1 MLFEHYFEHSSKWTN
16 LLFQLLNSPSV
27 KNKYI
32 LTLWT
37 KYLPYL
43 VLQWYFPWVSPGMG
57 LFHQQFFKTIFGFG
71 SMWQLR
77 ISHLNFD
84 VFLATNELVF
94 NMLLRVWMLE
104 EKHWTTQRQLETL
117 FIHVAASQFLVPNQS
132 FLWNDTPCKGVGLGE
147 LSPCSKL
154 SKGPCMDLSLHV
166 PNSYLRVVFN
176 YLILTWELIVRF
188 PMDPNTAYVLE
199 SRLISMDGATQIP
212 ILECEATR
220 WHNSKVCVCWYFRSG
235 NSKAFYCPP
244 NTSSRQKIAAAHT

>member
-1 MLFEHYFEHSSKWTN
+1 
-16 LLFQLLNSPSV
+16 
-27 KNKYI
+27 
-32 LTLWT
+32 
-37 KYLPYL
+37 
-43 VLQWYFPWVSPGMG
+43 MG

-117 FIHVAASQFLVPNQS
+117 FIHVAASQFLVPKKS

-199 SRLISMDGATQIP
+199 SRLIFYGWCNTNPDFGMWSDEMAQLKSLCLLVLQVWKFQSFLLSTKYFISAKKLQLLTHRLRPNCSGTKYLLYLGFAVIISMGLTRYGFISTTL
-212 ILECEATR
+212 LEDYLWLR
-220 WHNSKVCVCWYFRSG
+220 
-235 NSKAFYCPP
+235 
-244 NTSSRQKIAAAHT
+244 